1 MYLPTFESRFSPQY
15 IKKSIEISRGETN
28 WGKFIQKGWYV
39 KLQIIMMLDY
49 KSLWYTTCHLLKM
62 TEYPVFGMDPRKTR
76 PHPVFGM
83 DPRKTHPLGPW
94 QHDLKLVLY
103 IENNTVQCIYV
114 WYITIQYII
123 VQYNILLSAI
133 SLLLGNNSQV
143 QELMAHMVQ
152 MS

>member
-1 MYLPTFESRFSPQY
+1 MYSTVQFYHLFSCNVDCQVTFPISGNCRTILESYEMYLPTFESRFSPQY

-114 WYITIQYII
+114 WYITI
-123 VQYNILLSAI
+123 
-133 SLLLGNNSQV
+133 
-143 QELMAHMVQ
+143 
-152 MS
+152 